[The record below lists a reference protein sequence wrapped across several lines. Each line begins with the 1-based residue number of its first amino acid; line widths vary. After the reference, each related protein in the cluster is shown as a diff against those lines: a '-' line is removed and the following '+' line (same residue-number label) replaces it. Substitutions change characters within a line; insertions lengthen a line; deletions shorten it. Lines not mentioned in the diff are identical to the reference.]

1 MPQNFLYPQR
11 DQPLLLP
18 VDMREWL
25 PEDDLVFVVLDAVAT
40 LDLGGF
46 RRRYRADGHGRAAFD
61 PEMMVALLL
70 YGYCQGERSSR
81 VIEKRCVRDVGYRV
95 ITGGLRPDHATIA
108 RFRAR
113 HEKAL
118 GGLFSQV
125 LRLLAAE
132 GMVSL
137 GTISLDGTKLAGNAA
152 QKANRTLPQIEK
164 LLAEAAA
171 ADAAEDARLRRQS
184 WSRADAAGAGPA
196 GRAAGAAGRGPGP
209 AGGRGPGPPRRA
221 AGQAG
226 SLGRGRGGR
235 EAARRRRPGDEP
247 PRPNRNNTE
256 PRANITDPDVRV
268 MRNQKGYVA
277 GYNGQLVV
285 TADQV
290 IVGAMLSQH
299 PVDRTLLHPLL
310 DTCREQLA
318 EAGIRP
324 KLRTVLADSGYVSEE
339 TFARADADGLRLLA
353 PLAKDPGRRHVR
365 TPAAGPAPG
374 PAPGHRPRP
383 AAAAPSPR
391 PGRLQAPRPHRGTG
405 VRAAQ
410 DLPETD
416 HDVPPRPGRLRKRM
430 AARLHRA
437 QPAQAAPPPPRGL
450 TVNARPPEPD
460 AKNAQDPVSH
470 PYLHSRI
477 PSAPTGFVRQAET
490 CSRPDRAEGL

>member
-18 VDMREWL
+18 ADMREWL
-25 PEDDLVFVVLDAVAT
+25 PEDDLVFVVLDAVAA
-40 LDLGGF
+40 LDLGEF

-81 VIEKRCVRDVGYRV
+81 VIEKRCVRDVAYRV

-113 HEKAL
+113 HETAL

-125 LRLLAAE
+125 LRVLAAE

-137 GTISLDGTKLAGNAA
+137 GLLSLDGTKLAGNAA
-152 QKANRTLPQIEK
+152 QKASKTLPQIEK
-164 LLAEAAA
+164 ILAEAAER
-171 ADAAEDARLRRQS
+171 DAAEDARYGDAPGEPTPRTLSRRAERRERLA
-184 WSRADAAGAGPA
+184 RARDRLAAEDQARRDAQRAKQDAWDAAA
-196 GRAAGAAGRGPGP
+196 
-209 AGGRGPGPPRRA
+209 AGGRRRA
-221 AGQAG
+221 RQRPAG
-226 SLGRGRGGR
+226 
-235 EAARRRRPGDEP
+235 EP
-247 PRPNRNNTE
+247 RTNRNNTE
-256 PRANITDPDVRV
+256 PRANITDPDARV

-310 DTCREQLA
+310 DRCRDQLA
-318 EAGIRP
+318 VAGIRP

-365 TPAAGPAPG
+365 TPQHALHLDRLPAT
-374 PAPGHRPRP
+374 AHARR
-383 AAAAPSPR
+383 
-391 PGRLQAPRPHRGTG
+391 
-405 VRAAQ
+405 
-410 DLPETD
+410 
-416 HDVPPRPGRLRKRM
+416 RLRHPRGREDYKLRARTVEPVFGQLKTCQNVTVM
-430 AARLHRA
+430 SRRGLAACENEWLLACAAHNLRKLHRH
-437 QPAQAAPPPPRGL
+437 R
-450 TVNARPPEPD
+450 T
-460 AKNAQDPVSH
+460 
-470 PYLHSRI
+470 
-477 PSAPTGFVRQAET
+477 
-490 CSRPDRAEGL
+490 EG

>member
-1 MPQNFLYPQR
+1 VPQNFLYPQR

-25 PEDDLVFVVLDAVAT
+25 PEDDLVFVVLDAVAAV
-40 LDLGGF
+40 DLGEF

-95 ITGGLRPDHATIA
+95 LTGGLRPDHATIA

-118 GGLFSQV
+118 GGLFGQV

-132 GMVSL
+132 GMVAL
-137 GTISLDGTKLAGNAA
+137 GLLSLDGTKLAGNAS
-152 QKANRTLPQIEK
+152 QKANKTLPQIEK
-164 LLAEAAA
+164 ILAEAAER
-171 ADAAEDARLRRQS
+171 DAAEDLQQSESPQPATPRALARRAERRERLAAAADRLAAEDQARRQAQ
-184 WSRADAAGAGPA
+184 RAKQEVWDAAAAEGRPRA
-196 GRAAGAAGRGPGP
+196 GRR
-209 AGGRGPGPPRRA
+209 PP
-221 AGQAG
+221 
-226 SLGRGRGGR
+226 
-235 EAARRRRPGDEP
+235 DEP
-247 PRPNRNNTE
+247 RTNRNNTE

-268 MRNQKGYVA
+268 MRNQKAYFA

-310 DTCREQLA
+310 DTCRQQLA

-339 TFARADADGLRLLA
+339 AFARADASGLRLLA
-353 PLAKDPGRRHVR
+353 PLAKDPGRRRARAPERALHLNR
-365 TPAAGPAPG
+365 LPATA
-374 PAPGHRPRP
+374 
-383 AAAAPSPR
+383 
-391 PGRLQAPRPHRGTG
+391 
-405 VRAAQ
+405 RA
-410 DLPETD
+410 
-416 HDVPPRPGRLRKRM
+416 RRRLRHPRGRDDYKMRARTVEPVFGQLKACQKLTM
-430 AARLHRA
+430 MSRRGLAACENEWLLACAAHNLRKLHRH
-437 QPAQAAPPPPRGL
+437 RL
-450 TVNARPPEPD
+450 
-460 AKNAQDPVSH
+460 
-470 PYLHSRI
+470 
-477 PSAPTGFVRQAET
+477 
-490 CSRPDRAEGL
+490 EG

>member
-1 MPQNFLYPQR
+1 MYPQR

-40 LDLGGF
+40 VDLDGF

-61 PEMMVALLL
+61 PGMMVALLL

-81 VIEKRCVRDVGYRV
+81 VIERRCVRDVGYRV
-95 ITGGLRPDHATIA
+95 ITGGLNPDHATIA

-113 HEKAL
+113 HDKAL

-137 GTISLDGTKLAGNAA
+137 GTVSLDGTKLAGNAA

-171 ADAAEDARLRRQS
+171 ADAAEDARYGDAPGEPTPRTLARRAGRRERLG
-184 WSRADAAGAGPA
+184 RARDRLAAEDQGRRDAQRAKLAAWEAAAAAGKP
-196 GRAAGAAGRGPGP
+196 RGH
-209 AGGRGPGPPRRA
+209 
-221 AGQAG
+221 
-226 SLGRGRGGR
+226 
-235 EAARRRRPGDEP
+235 RPGDEP
-247 PRPNRNNTE
+247 PRPNRDNTE

-285 TADQV
+285 TAGQV

-299 PVDRTLLHPLL
+299 PAGRTLLHPLL
-310 DTCREQLA
+310 DTCRQQLA

-339 TFARADADGLRLLA
+339 TFARADAGGLRLLA
-353 PLAKDPGRRHVR
+353 PLAKDPARRYVR
-365 TPAAGPAPG
+365 TPQRARHLNRFPAT
-374 PAPGHRPRP
+374 ARAR
-383 AAAAPSPR
+383 R
-391 PGRLQAPRPHRGTG
+391 RLQHPRGRDDYKLRARTVEPVFGQLKTCQKLTMMSRRGL
-405 VRAAQ
+405 AACENEW
-410 DLPETD
+410 LLACAA
-416 HDVPPRPGRLRKRM
+416 HNLRK
-430 AARLHRA
+430 LHR
-437 QPAQAAPPPPRGL
+437 
-450 TVNARPPEPD
+450 
-460 AKNAQDPVSH
+460 H
-470 PYLHSRI
+470 
-477 PSAPTGFVRQAET
+477 
-490 CSRPDRAEGL
+490 RAGG

>member
-18 VDMREWL
+18 ADMREWL
-25 PEDDLVFVVLDAVAT
+25 PEDDLAYVVLDAVAA
-40 LDLGGF
+40 LDLGEF

-81 VIEKRCVRDVGYRV
+81 LIEKRCVRDVGYRV

-113 HEKAL
+113 HQEAL

-152 QKANRTLPQIEK
+152 QKANRTLPQIDK

-171 ADAAEDARLRRQS
+171 ADAAEDARLGDALEEPAPRALARRAER
-184 WSRADAAGAGPA
+184 RARLAAARDRLAAEDQARRDAQRARQEAWDAAA
-196 GRAAGAAGRGPGP
+196 AAGK
-209 AGGRGPGPPRRA
+209 
-221 AGQAG
+221 
-226 SLGRGRGGR
+226 RGG
-235 EAARRRRPGDEP
+235 RRPGDEP

-268 MRNQKGYVA
+268 MRNQKGYLA

-285 TADQV
+285 TGGQV
-290 IVGAMLSQH
+290 IIGAMLSQH

-310 DTCREQLA
+310 DTCRQQLT

-324 KLRTVLADSGYVSEE
+324 KLRTVLADAGYASEE
-339 TFARADADGLRLLA
+339 TFARADTDRLRLLA
-353 PLAKDPGRRHVR
+353 PLAKDPARRYVR
-365 TPAAGPAPG
+365 TPQRARHLDRFPAT
-374 PAPGHRPRP
+374 A
-383 AAAAPSPR
+383 
-391 PGRLQAPRPHRGTG
+391 
-405 VRAAQ
+405 RA
-410 DLPETD
+410 
-416 HDVPPRPGRLRKRM
+416 RRRLR
-430 AARLHRA
+430 H
-437 QPAQAAPPPPRGL
+437 PRGRDDYKLRARTVEPVFGQLKTCQKL
-450 TVNARPPEPD
+450 TMM
-460 AKNAQDPVSH
+460 
-470 PYLHSRI
+470 SRRGFTACE
-477 PSAPTGFVRQAET
+477 SEWLLAATAHNLRKLYRHRLTG
-490 CSRPDRAEGL
+490 